1 MVETQTTWEQETL
14 MLIHDAEEE
23 KLRAEQRVES
33 AKQDVQ
39 KCVVGVQALHATLE
53 RYRRKYGM
61 PSGSIERS
69 PVLEAE
75 YSTLTPW
82 EMCRRRAQNHD
93 GNINMKELCH
103 DAVAAGMYEGY
114 KQAAGTFYSLV
125 NRKPE
130 VEKRAPG
137 HYFIPQTLPLTNG
150 GDMCLSRPVG
160 RAGTV
165 RQHVARRRTP

>member
-1 MVETQTTWEQETL
+1 MAETTWEQETL

-23 KLRAEQRVES
+23 KRRAERRVES

-39 KCVVGVQALHATLE
+39 KCVVEVQALHATLE

-69 PVLEAE
+69 LVLESE

-82 EMCRRRAQNHD
+82 EMCRWWAQKHD
-93 GNINMKELCH
+93 GNVIMKELCR
-103 DAVAAGMYEGY
+103 DAVAAGMYKDY
-114 KQAAGTFYSLV
+114 QQAAGTFYSLV
-125 NRKPE
+125 HRKQ
-130 VEKRAPG
+130 VEKRARG

-150 GDMCLSRPVG
+150 GDMCFQDQSGEPG
-160 RAGTV
+160 PCANT
-165 RQHVARRRTP
+165 